1 MQTLGDTIA
10 YVEAKALVD
19 TLGDRIEEE
28 VDSLY
33 DIAVKV
39 EAKVLIH
46 KVAASI
52 ARWTPRR

>member
-10 YVEAKALVD
+10 DVEAKALVD

-33 DIAVKV
+33 V
-39 EAKVLIH
+39 
-46 KVAASI
+46 
-52 ARWTPRR
+52 

>member
-10 YVEAKALVD
+10 DVEAKALVD

-28 VDSLY
+28 VDSLC

-39 EAKVLIH
+39 EAKVLID